1 MRFSIAIHLTIY
13 SHEHKK
19 ISLNPNEETIT
30 TEWKKELSKFEVDHF
45 PWVCPWYFPKDT
57 ILSCGEFSNVPL
69 MGPRGCVAYTPAIM
83 LQQLKWTQVVP
94 KVEELGG
101 LSFQYTSSDTNVDQ
115 AKVAF
120 NNLVTT
126 RKCNQRKVMIHI
138 MAKLYLMATFF
149 YSSPPAIFLEVKK
162 VPEVHCIPNLHQE
175 LHDGNRFLD

>member
-1 MRFSIAIHLTIY
+1 MSNMEENHTNNVSTLTRNIRITVLLNNLQ
-13 SHEHKK
+13 K

-45 PWVCPWYFPKDT
+45 PWVCPRYFPKDT

-115 AKVAF
+115 AKVRTIW
-120 NNLVTT
+120 NNVRKKREKELGKPRVT
-126 RKCNQRKVMIHI
+126 
-138 MAKLYLMATFF
+138 A
-149 YSSPPAIFLEVKK
+149 SS
-162 VPEVHCIPNLHQE
+162 
-175 LHDGNRFLD
+175 